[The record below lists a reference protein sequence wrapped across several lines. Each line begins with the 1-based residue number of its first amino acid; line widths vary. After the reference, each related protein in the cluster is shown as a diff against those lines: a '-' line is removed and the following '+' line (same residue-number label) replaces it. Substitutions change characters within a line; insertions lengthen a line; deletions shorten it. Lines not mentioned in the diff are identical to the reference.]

1 MKTGRDQT
9 IGYLAAA
16 GTVVIWTGF
25 ILISRLGGKSALTG
39 HDILALRLGVAAL
52 LLLPFAGGL
61 PRGAWRDARLW
72 TLGMLG
78 GLLYGVFVYAGFK
91 LVPAAHGGILLPG
104 MQPFLVAAVAW
115 LLTRQRMPRERAF
128 GLAFIA
134 LGVACAAQSYLGGA
148 WSAAMLA
155 GDALI
160 LASALA
166 WAFYGVLVK
175 RWGFHPWLLTRFV
188 AFSSALVY
196 LPVYL
201 LWLPKHLDA
210 VPTSTLVLQGL
221 YQGFGAT
228 IVAMLLFL
236 KAVEQLGAEWVGAL
250 IALVPVLA
258 GVAAAP
264 LLGEALTGWLLVGLV
279 CVSLGAFVAAR
290 PIAPAAGRLPGDA
303 PNPAEA
309 RAGMQLE

>member
-1 MKTGRDQT
+1 MSTGRDQT
-9 IGYLAAA
+9 IGYLSAA
-16 GTVVIWTGF
+16 GTVAIWTGF

-39 HDILALRLGVAAL
+39 HDILALRLGVAAF
-52 LLLPFAGGL
+52 LLLPFAGSL
-61 PRGAWRDARLW
+61 PRGAWRDVRLW
-72 TLGMLG
+72 ALGMIG
-78 GLLYGVFVYAGFK
+78 GLLYGVLVYAGFK

-104 MQPFLVAAVAW
+104 MQPFLVAGVAW

-134 LGVACAAQSYLGGA
+134 LGVGFAAQSYLGGST
-148 WSAAMLA
+148 WSPAMLA

-160 LASALA
+160 LSSALM
-166 WAFYGVLVK
+166 WAFYSVLAK

-201 LWLPKHLDA
+201 LWLPKQLDA
-210 VPTSTLVLQGL
+210 VPMSTLVLQGL
-221 YQGFGAT
+221 YQGLGAT
-228 IVAMLLFL
+228 IIAMLLFL
-236 KAVEQLGAEWVGAL
+236 KAVEKLGAERVGAL

-258 GVAAAP
+258 GVAAVP
-264 LLGEALTGWLLVGLV
+264 LLDEALTGWLLAGLV

-290 PIAPAAGRLPGDA
+290 PLARLVPAAVAA
-303 PNPAEA
+303 P
-309 RAGMQLE
+309 R

>member
-1 MKTGRDQT
+1 MSTGRDQT
-9 IGYLAAA
+9 IGYLSAA
-16 GTVVIWTGF
+16 GTVAIWTGF

-39 HDILALRLGVAAL
+39 HDILALRLGVAAF
-52 LLLPFAGGL
+52 LLLPFAGSL
-61 PRGAWRDARLW
+61 PRGSWRDARLW

-78 GLLYGVFVYAGFK
+78 GLLYGVLVYAGFK

-104 MQPFLVAAVAW
+104 MQPFLVAGVAW

-134 LGVACAAQSYLGGA
+134 LGVGFAAQSYLGGST
-148 WSAAMLA
+148 WSPAMLA

-160 LASALA
+160 LSSALM
-166 WAFYGVLVK
+166 WAFYSVLAK

-201 LWLPKHLDA
+201 LWLPKQLDA
-210 VPTSTLVLQGL
+210 VPMSTLLLQGL
-221 YQGFGAT
+221 YQGLGAT

-236 KAVEQLGAEWVGAL
+236 KAVEKLGAERVGAL

-264 LLGEALTGWLLVGLV
+264 LLDEALTGWLLAGLV
-279 CVSLGAFVAAR
+279 CVSLGAFIAAR
-290 PIAPAAGRLPGDA
+290 PIARLVPAAA
-303 PNPAEA
+303 PAT
-309 RAGMQLE
+309 R

>member
-1 MKTGRDQT
+1 MSTGRDQT

-16 GTVVIWTGF
+16 GTVAIWTGF

-52 LLLPFAGGL
+52 LLLPFAGNL

-72 TLGMLG
+72 TLGMVG
-78 GLLYGVFVYAGFK
+78 GLLYGVLVYAGFK

-134 LGVACAAQSYLGGA
+134 LGVGFAAQAYMAGSA
-148 WSAAMLA
+148 WSSSMLV
-155 GDALI
+155 GDALM
-160 LASALA
+160 LASALM
-166 WAFYGVLVK
+166 WAFYSVLAK

-188 AFSSALVY
+188 AFSSALIY

-201 LWLPKHLDA
+201 LWLPKQLDA
-210 VPTSTLVLQGL
+210 VPMSTLVLQGL
-221 YQGFGAT
+221 YQGVGAT

-236 KAVEQLGAEWVGAL
+236 KAVEKLGAERVGAL

-264 LLGEALTGWLLVGLV
+264 LLGEALTGWLLAGLV
-279 CVSLGAFVAAR
+279 CVSLGAFIAAR
-290 PIAPAAGRLPGDA
+290 PIARLVPAAC
-303 PNPAEA
+303 PAT
-309 RAGMQLE
+309 R

>member
-1 MKTGRDQT
+1 MSTGRDQT
-9 IGYLAAA
+9 TGYLAAA
-16 GTVVIWTGF
+16 GTVAIWTGF

-52 LLLPFAGGL
+52 LLLPFAGSL
-61 PRGAWRDARLW
+61 PRGSWRDARLW
-72 TLGMLG
+72 TLGMVG
-78 GLLYGVFVYAGFK
+78 GLLYGVLVYAGFK

-134 LGVACAAQSYLGGA
+134 LGVGFAAQSYLGGST
-148 WSAAMLA
+148 WSPAMLA

-160 LASALA
+160 LASALM
-166 WAFYGVLVK
+166 WAFYSVLAK

-188 AFSSALVY
+188 AFSSALIY

-201 LWLPKHLDA
+201 LWLPKQFDA
-210 VPTSTLVLQGL
+210 VPVSTLVLQGL
-221 YQGFGAT
+221 YQGVGAT

-236 KAVEQLGAEWVGAL
+236 KAVEKLGAERVGAL

-264 LLGEALTGWLLVGLV
+264 LLDEALTGWLLAGLV
-279 CVSLGAFVAAR
+279 CVSLGAFIAAR
-290 PIAPAAGRLPGDA
+290 PIARLVPAAC
-303 PNPAEA
+303 PAT
-309 RAGMQLE
+309 R

>member
-1 MKTGRDQT
+1 MSTGRDQT

-16 GTVVIWTGF
+16 GTVAIWTGF
-25 ILISRLGGKSALTG
+25 ILVSRLGGKSALTG
-39 HDILALRLGVAAL
+39 HDILALRLGVAAF
-52 LLLPFAGGL
+52 LLLPFAGSL
-61 PRGAWRDARLW
+61 PRGSWRDARLW
-72 TLGMLG
+72 TLGMVG
-78 GLLYGVFVYAGFK
+78 GLLYGVLVYAGFK

-134 LGVACAAQSYLGGA
+134 LGVGFAAQSYMAGSA
-148 WSAAMLA
+148 WSTAMLV

-160 LASALA
+160 LSSALA
-166 WAFYGVLVK
+166 WAFYSVLAK

-188 AFSSALVY
+188 AFSSALIY

-201 LWLPKHLDA
+201 LWLPKQLDA
-210 VPTSTLVLQGL
+210 VPMSTLVLQGL
-221 YQGFGAT
+221 YQGVGAT

-236 KAVEQLGAEWVGAL
+236 KAVEKLGAERVGAL

-264 LLGEALTGWLLVGLV
+264 LLDEALSGWLLAGLV

-290 PIAPAAGRLPGDA
+290 PIARLVPAAC
-303 PNPAEA
+303 PAT
-309 RAGMQLE
+309 R